1 MIKMNTES
9 SFRFIGMALALIG
22 FAISVYHRRQ
32 AEGSGEEIS
41 DREEGSLILRLR
53 KIFGLMMWLSMLVYF
68 INPAW
73 MVWSQLPLPLWVRWL
88 GVALM
93 SLCLPLFYWIFSS
106 LGKNVTKTVAIRE
119 EHSLV
124 VHGPYRWVRHPLYTG
139 GFFFFIGLSLLSVN
153 WFILVLI
160 LLTFAILLMRTPI
173 EEEKLIER
181 FGDEYRE
188 YMKETSRYFPKI

>member
-1 MIKMNTES
+1 MMTTES
-9 SFRFIGMALALIG
+9 NFRFIGLVLVLIS

-32 AEGSGEEIS
+32 AEDSGEKIS
-41 DREEGSLILRLR
+41 DKEEGSLILSLR
-53 KIFGLMMWLSMLVYF
+53 KILGLTMWLSMLAYF

-73 MVWSQLPLPLWVRWL
+73 MSWSQLTLPLWVRWV

-93 SLCLPLFYWIFSS
+93 ALCAPLFYWIFSN

-124 VHGPYRWVRHPLYTG
+124 IIGPYRWVRHPLYTA
-139 GFFFFIGLSLLSVN
+139 GFIYFIGLSLLSAN
-153 WFILVLI
+153 WFIFLLI

-173 EEEKLIER
+173 EEAKLIER
-181 FGDEYRE
+181 FGDEYRQ
-188 YMKETSRYFPKI
+188 YMKETGRYIPKIKR

>member
-1 MIKMNTES
+1 MNTES
-9 SFRFIGMALALIG
+9 SFRFIGLALALIG

-32 AEGSGEEIS
+32 AEQSDDEIS
-41 DREEGSLILRLR
+41 DKEEGSLILTLR
-53 KIFGLMMWLSMLVYF
+53 KIFGLTMWLSMAAYF

-73 MVWSQLPLPLWVRWL
+73 MSWSQLALPLWTRWV

-93 SLCLPLFYWIFSS
+93 ALCIPLFYWIFSS
-106 LGKNVTKTVAIRE
+106 LGTNVTKTVAIRE

-139 GFFFFIGLSLLSVN
+139 GFFFFIGLSLLSAS

-160 LLTFAILLMRTPI
+160 LITFAILILRTPI

>member
-1 MIKMNTES
+1 MVSES
-9 SFRFIGMALALIG
+9 TFRFIGLALALIG

-32 AEGSGEEIS
+32 AEQTGEEIS
-41 DREEGSLILRLR
+41 DKEEGSLILSLR
-53 KIFGLMMWLSMLVYF
+53 KLLGLTMWLSMAAYF

-73 MVWSQLPLPLWVRWL
+73 MSWSQLPLPLWVRWL

-93 SLCLPLFYWIFSS
+93 ALCIPLFYWIFSS

-124 VHGPYRWVRHPLYTG
+124 IHGPYRWVRHPLYTA
-139 GFFFFIGLSLLSVN
+139 GFVSFVGLSLLSAN
-153 WFILVLI
+153 WFILLLI

-173 EEEKLIER
+173 EEAKLIER

-188 YMKETSRYFPKI
+188 YMKETGRYFPKI